1 MIPTS
6 FQFNYICPSMVMRP
20 FMKEERL
27 MFLVTPRQLWE
38 KYDHQ
43 LQQVN
48 SYHHSSAYQSN
59 NLPSSLLRILEDEE
73 YAAMQEYEPAQEPLK
88 KLTNSQSVKRTKPTR
103 VEIDSD
109 TSSDSSSSV
118 NAIEDE
124 TTD

>member
-1 MIPTS
+1 
-6 FQFNYICPSMVMRP
+6 MVMRP